1 MTRKLSALLTLFLTF
16 SFLSGVSG
24 AQAAPAKID
33 TRYVEGTDKQA
44 FIFNPLVVNKV
55 ELNMTEADLQ
65 ALRDAPT
72 EYHAATLKMTTPKG
86 VSAVYRVGV
95 RLKGG
100 WGSYVNLDNKAGFK
114 IKMNFSV
121 KGQKFYGVKK
131 FTLNN
136 MIQDSSMLHEATSY
150 RLFRAMGVPAPRVG
164 YANVLL
170 NGVDYGLHS
179 NIETYDDELFD
190 RWKTGKTAH
199 LYEGGYGT
207 EVGPD
212 MEVDDGNEADR
223 SDVTEVRDINNNLAG
238 ADWFNA
244 VRNKVDIQQM
254 IMNWAVEHYIGHW
267 DGYTRGWPNNYY
279 LHRTKGGLFTMH
291 PWGTD
296 QTFVFW
302 NKPDLIDD
310 GATMMTRC
318 IQYQPCNELYRA
330 ALTKIEQKIP
340 SLDLPG
346 MVDRIW
352 AKIQPHNEAD
362 PRKPYSTESSIA
374 AVAETKDF
382 MNVRFAE
389 LVALNASRKLASVGF
404 KYSLSAPAVDK
415 VIRPTV
421 TKKSDGLV
429 SFSRLI
435 GDGVCNVDVATGAI
449 TLLRK
454 GVCKVGVHTSQ
465 TSVYQAAMA
474 MVTLNVPALPTRITV
489 SFQNTQIKN
498 QSQTLSV
505 VADSVQTATA
515 KLVSGSCKVTGLSVK
530 ALASSGTCK
539 VRVSVASDGIYAA
552 SSKVISITLQ
562 RP

>member
-1 MTRKLSALLTLFLTF
+1 
-16 SFLSGVSG
+16 
-24 AQAAPAKID
+24 
-33 TRYVEGTDKQA
+33 
-44 FIFNPLVVNKV
+44 
-55 ELNMTEADLQ
+55 
-65 ALRDAPT
+65 
-72 EYHAATLKMTTPKG
+72 
-86 VSAVYRVGV
+86 
-95 RLKGG
+95 
-100 WGSYVNLDNKAGFK
+100 
-114 IKMNFSV
+114 
-121 KGQKFYGVKK
+121 
-131 FTLNN
+131 
-136 MIQDSSMLHEATSY
+136 MIQDASMLHEATSY
-150 RLFRAMGVPAPRVG
+150 RLFRAMGVAAPRVG

-170 NGVDYGLHS
+170 NGVNYGLHS

-190 RWKTGKTAH
+190 RWKKGETAH

-223 SDVTEVRDINNNLAG
+223 TDVTEVRDINNNLSG

-244 VRNKVDIQQM
+244 IRTKVDIQQM

-267 DGYTRGWPNNYY
+267 DGYTRGWPNNYFV
-279 LHRTKGGLFTMH
+279 HRTKGGLFTMH

-296 QTFVFW
+296 QTWVSW
-302 NKPDLIDD
+302 NEFIDD

-318 IQYQPCNELYRA
+318 IQFQLCNELYRA
-330 ALTKIEQKIP
+330 ALTKIEQKVP

-346 MVDRIW
+346 MVGRIW
-352 AKIQPHNEAD
+352 EKIEPHNDAD
-362 PRKPYSTESSIA
+362 DRKPYSEETSA
-374 AVAETKDF
+374 ASVVATKVF
-382 MNVRFAE
+382 MTNRFAE
-389 LVALNASRKLASVGF
+389 LVTLNAGRKLASVGF
-404 KYSLSAPAVDK
+404 KYSLSAPTIDK

-474 MVTLNVPALPTRITV
+474 MVTLNVPALPTRIAV

-505 VADSVQTATA
+505 VADSVRTATA

>member
-1 MTRKLSALLTLFLTF
+1 MTRRLSALLTLLLTLTF
-16 SFLSGVSG
+16 VSGASG
-24 AQAAPAKID
+24 AQAVAPKID

-44 FIFNPLVVNKV
+44 FVFNPLVVNKV
-55 ELNMTEADLQ
+55 ELKMTEADLQ

-86 VSAVYRVGV
+86 VSSVYRVGV
-95 RLKGG
+95 RIKGG

-121 KGQKFYGVKK
+121 KGQKFYGIKK

-136 MIQDSSMLHEATSY
+136 MIQDASMLHEATSY
-150 RLFRAMGVPAPRVG
+150 RLFRAMGVAAPRVG

-170 NGVDYGLHS
+170 NGVNYGLHS

-190 RWKTGKTAH
+190 RWKSGETAH

-212 MEVDDGNEADR
+212 MQVDDGNEADR
-223 SDVTEVRDINNNLAG
+223 SDVTEVRDLNNNLSG
-238 ADWFNA
+238 AEWFNA
-244 VRNKVDIQQM
+244 IRTKVDIQQM

-267 DGYTRGWPNNYY
+267 DGYTRGWPNNYFV
-279 LHRTKGGLFTMH
+279 HRTKGGLFTMH

-296 QTFVFW
+296 QTWVSW
-302 NKPDLIDD
+302 NDLIDD

-330 ALTKIEQKIP
+330 ALTKIEQKVP

-352 AKIQPHNEAD
+352 VKIQAANLAD
-362 PRKPYSTESSIA
+362 PRKPYSTEASIA
-374 AVAETKDF
+374 SVAETKVF
-382 MNVRFAE
+382 MNSRFTE
-389 LVALNASRKLASVGF
+389 LATLNSGRKLPSLSF
-404 KYSLSAPAVDK
+404 KYSLKAPAVDK
-415 VIRPTV
+415 VISPAI

-429 SFSRLI
+429 SFSRLT
-435 GDGVCNVDVATGAI
+435 GDGVCDVDGTTGAI
-449 TLLRK
+449 TLRRK

-465 TSVYQAAMA
+465 TAVYQAAMA
-474 MVTLNVPALPTRITV
+474 MVTLNVPALPTRIAV
-489 SFQNTQIKN
+489 GFQNTQIKN
-498 QSQTLSV
+498 QSQTLV
-505 VADSVQTATA
+505 IVADSVRTATA
-515 KLVSGSCKVTGLSVK
+515 KLVSGPCKVSGLSVK
-530 ALASSGTCK
+530 ALATTGTCK
-539 VRVSVASDGIYAA
+539 VKVSVGSDGIYAT
-552 SSKVISITLQ
+552 SWKLISIKLQ
-562 RP
+562 RL